1 MNNFQ
6 IYLAGGMNNLTMK
19 EQNEWRNEIKN
30 KLEKY
35 ECDYKVKC
43 INPVDYYNTYD
54 STTYDSD
61 LEVMQFDLYKV
72 KKSDLIIMNFN
83 DMKSLGSMAELAIAW
98 DRGIPV
104 IGLNESDQ
112 QLYQW
117 QYCMCS
123 KIFNNKENMLQYIK
137 NYYLD

>member
-1 MNNFQ
+1 MNNYF
-6 IYLAGGMNNLTMK
+6 IYLAGGMSNLSME
-19 EQNEWRNEIKN
+19 EQNEWRNEIRN
-30 KLEKY
+30 KLEEY
-35 ECDYKVKC
+35 DCDYYVKC
-43 INPVDYYNTYD
+43 INPVDYYDTYD

-61 LEVMQFDLYKV
+61 LEVMQFDLHKV

-83 DMKSLGSMAELAIAW
+83 DMKSLGSMAELAIAY

-104 IGLNESDQ
+104 IGLNESKQ
-112 QLYQW
+112 QLHSW

-123 KIFNNKENMLQYIK
+123 KIFNNQENMLQYIK